1 MFGLGFTRL
10 FWFSRGIRHQ
20 VHFKKNVF
28 GSDIYY
34 QMLNNVLFVFFHYGH
49 AVLDPELFYPGRWPG
64 AVSNPNMSF
73 RISF

>member
-34 QMLNNVLFVFFHYGH
+34 QMLNNVL
-49 AVLDPELFYPGRWPG
+49 L
-64 AVSNPNMSF
+64 SF
-73 RISF
+73 SITVTPSLILSCSIQAADLVRFPIQT